1 MRLFLRRIVSEEL
14 KPEHLLLK
22 DPESPNYVWPSD
34 TRKYYDSA
42 HQLFLQSYSLSPHIA
57 LGALIAKIGTHNPPD
72 AIIKIGNSY
81 AYRVPKNKMG
91 TLEFVVNAISFR
103 GTDFPSNSG
112 AKIDSTVPLADLRRS
127 SPEVIM

>member
-22 DPESPNYVWPSD
+22 DPDFPNYVGPNG
-34 TRKYYDSA
+34 TAKYHVAA
-42 HQLFLQSYSLSPHIA
+42 HQLFHQSYSLIPHSA
-57 LGALIAKIGTHNPPD
+57 LGALIAKIVTHNPPD

-103 GTDFPSNSG
+103 GTNFPSTSG
-112 AKIDSTVPLADLRRS
+112 ARLTPRSLWRIYADLRRKS
-127 SPEVIM
+127 